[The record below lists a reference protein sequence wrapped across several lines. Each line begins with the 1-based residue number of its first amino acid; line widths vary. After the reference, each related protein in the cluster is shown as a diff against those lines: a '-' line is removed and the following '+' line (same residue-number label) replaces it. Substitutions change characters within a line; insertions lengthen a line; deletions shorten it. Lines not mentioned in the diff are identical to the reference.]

1 MRKLTVDRTL
11 FQEAF
16 EMGDLDADAFLDSE
30 TGDVII
36 ISHDEWH
43 AIEDADYSETAE
55 ETLNTTLAEQVYN
68 ERDTR
73 YLSIEK
79 QDSRE
84 GYRDMQVFIADL
96 DDDHVR
102 EVLETAIQGSGA
114 FRRFKD
120 VLYRHPEVQKAWFAF
135 RDERIAMRMKRW
147 FEYHDIEVTFV

>member
-1 MRKLTVDRTL
+1 MRKLTVDRAL
-11 FQEAF
+11 FHEVF

-36 ISHDEWH
+36 ISHDEWS
-43 AIEDADYSETAE
+43 AIENGEYFDTTE
-55 ETLNTTLAEQVYN
+55 EVLNTTLAEQVYN

-79 QDSRE
+79 QNSHE
-84 GYRDMQVFIADL
+84 GYRDMQIFIADL
-96 DDDHVR
+96 DDSHVR

-120 VLYRHPEVQKAWFAF
+120 ALYRHPEVQKAWFAF
-135 RDERIAMRMKRW
+135 QDERIAMRMKRW
-147 FEYHDIEVTFV
+147 FEYHDIEVIFV